1 MALYVKA
8 SEILEQAEGKLGC
21 VKNLVYNS
29 KYKNVKQLYALVC
42 GVLKHS
48 AVLEDI
54 VSKSRLLKDD
64 KKLKPHMAKLLVYD
78 YVFGKGLKCGGHWK
92 LLMRKNHGQ
101 LNSIVARMKV
111 SRHLSSNREL
121 LSSFQEA
128 ADDTGRQI
136 PRYCRVNVL
145 RSSMH
150 DVMDYFKRHGHT
162 YLGKARSVK
171 DLERL
176 KNNEFL
182 TDLHLPDVLA
192 FAHGT
197 DFHDHELYRCGNIIL
212 QDKAS
217 CLPAFLLAPT
227 PGAHVMDCCAA
238 PGNKTSQLAAIM
250 KNKGKIFAVDRDE
263 ARLATAS
270 TQLLRAGVTCHVLL
284 HTDFLQLDPHDPRF
298 RDVRFLLL
306 DPSCSGSGMLNRHVG
321 QVDEEK
327 VSPDRLAALS
337 GFQYLALRHAL
348 SFPRAQRVVYST
360 CSLHLQENE
369 EVVQDVLKHFE
380 NSFRL
385 VDPLPDWPHRGEGT
399 FPGAALCLRA
409 SAHSDLTSGF
419 FVAVFERVEQSPLK

>member
-1 MALYVKA
+1 MALYLKA
-8 SEILEQAEGKLGC
+8 AEILEQSEGKLGS

-29 KYKNVKQLYALVC
+29 KYKQNVKQLYALVC

-48 AVLEDI
+48 TVLEDV

-64 KKLKPHMAKLLVYD
+64 KKLKPQMA
-78 YVFGKGLKCGGHWK
+78 KGLKCGGHWK
-92 LLMRKNHGQ
+92 LLMRRNHGQ

-111 SRHLSSNREL
+111 SRHLSNNQDL
-121 LSSFQEA
+121 LSSFQGA
-128 ADDTGRQI
+128 I

-145 RSSMH
+145 RTSVC
-150 DVMDYFKRHGHT
+150 DVVDYFKRQSHN

-176 KNNEFL
+176 KNHEFL
-182 TDLHLPDVLA
+182 TDLHLPEVLA

-238 PGNKTSQLAAIM
+238 PGNKTS
-250 KNKGKIFAVDRDE
+250 
-263 ARLATAS
+263 
-270 TQLLRAGVTCHVLL
+270 
-284 HTDFLQLDPHDPRF
+284 
-298 RDVRFLLL
+298 
-306 DPSCSGSGMLNRHVG
+306 MLNRHCG
-321 QVDEEK
+321 QTDENK
-327 VSPDRLAALS
+327 VSPDRLAALNR
-337 GFQYLALRHAL
+337 FQYLALRHAL

-360 CSLHLQENE
+360 CSLHLKENE
-369 EVVQDVLKHFE
+369 EVVQDALKHYE

-385 VDPLPDWPHRGEGT
+385 VDPLPGWPHRGEGT

-409 SAHSDLTSGF
+409 SPHSDLTIGF
-419 FVAVFERVEQSPLK
+419 FLAVFEKVEQTMYSFYDERSFNTEMRNSTVNEHASNTLFPSVLRKINGAVSFVYFTNRYFTCSDTRN